1 MKNSI
6 KNPDPIRI
14 RQSFKVSDRRVKPA
28 EKVKPVYVTP
38 CRSLVMNPVLW
49 KKVHEMVKEDFSRVE
64 FISETEVII
73 HNSSR
78 RV

>member
-6 KNPDPIRI
+6 KNPDPNRI
-14 RQSFKVSDRRVKPA
+14 RRSFKVSDRKTKPVMRAKPA
-28 EKVKPVYVTP
+28 RVAP

-49 KKVHEMVKEDFSRVE
+49 KKVRGMVKGDFSRVE

-78 RV
+78 R